1 MLKFLVIIML
11 AFTLIEA
18 AHLNYHVQSERK
30 ANEVSDIELQSE
42 ANGRSTG
49 VQP

>member
-11 AFTLIEA
+11 TFTLIEA
-18 AHLNYHVQSERK
+18 AHLNYHVQSEVK
-30 ANEVSDIELQSE
+30 AEQSE

>member
-1 MLKFLVIIML
+1 MLKFLVILML

-18 AHLNYHVQSERK
+18 AHLNYHVQ
-30 ANEVSDIELQSE
+30 NEVKE
-42 ANGRSTG
+42 RSTG

>member
-1 MLKFLVIIML
+1 MLKFLVILML
-11 AFTLIEA
+11 AFTIIEA
-18 AHLNYHVQSERK
+18 AHLNYHVQSER
-30 ANEVSDIELQSE
+30 SELHNE